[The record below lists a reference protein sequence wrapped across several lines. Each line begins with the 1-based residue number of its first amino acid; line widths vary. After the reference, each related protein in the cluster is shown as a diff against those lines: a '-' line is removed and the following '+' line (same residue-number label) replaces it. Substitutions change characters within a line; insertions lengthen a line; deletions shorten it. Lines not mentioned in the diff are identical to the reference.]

1 MTSSNNSYNKRD
13 ILENIS
19 GQLRGLVL
27 VVKKIREKIDLR
39 RTRKELES
47 LSKDYEK

>member
-1 MTSSNNSYNKRD
+1 MTSSNNSYNKRE
-13 ILENIS
+13 IFENIS

-27 VVKKIREKIDLR
+27 IVKKIREKVDLR
-39 RTRKELES
+39 QTRKELES